1 MNIKT
6 IANLTIHKYNELSDR
21 DKNLLVFYI
30 TSILEEIKNDS
41 FTLTQSQ
48 IDKGEIKFDV
58 IVAEDFAGQN
68 IDSLSNVNKDEIEE
82 NLNVGDIVD

>member
-6 IANLTIHKYNELSDR
+6 IANLTIYKYNELSDR

-41 FTLTQSQ
+41 FILTQSQ
-48 IDKGEIKFDV
+48 IDKGEVKFDV

-68 IDSLSNVNKDEIEE
+68 IDSISTVSTEGIKE
-82 NLNVGDIVD
+82 NFNVGDIVD